1 MRALETLPSSF
12 VTYVW
17 ISELQ
22 DLVRR
27 LVKYAELDGHA
38 GCVNTVSFNP
48 SGEILVSGSDD
59 QEIILWNWASKTEI
73 LGYPSGHQ
81 GNVFQARVMPY
92 SDNRIIVSCAADGQV
107 CFML

>member
-1 MRALETLPSSF
+1 M
-12 VTYVW
+12 
-17 ISELQ
+17 
-22 DLVRR
+22 
-27 LVKYAELDGHA
+27 KYAELDGHA